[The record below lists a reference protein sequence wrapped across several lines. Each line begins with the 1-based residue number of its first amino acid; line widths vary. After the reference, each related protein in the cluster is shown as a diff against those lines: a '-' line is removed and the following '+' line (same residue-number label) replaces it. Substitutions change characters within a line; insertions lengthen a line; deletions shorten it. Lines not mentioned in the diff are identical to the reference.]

1 MIVTFGADPAL
12 RSPGL
17 AIGIDGVIVAADTL
31 VMSKLVNALPFG
43 ERVDRIAELCVAWFH
58 ARAWTGPGGG
68 LDGGSHW
75 YRDVPVR
82 VVYEKPQIYG
92 GPQPGDANDLLA
104 IGMVAAS
111 IATRMRLRGATI
123 VDPPTPREWT
133 HGTKKLKKN
142 VAELWLEQR
151 GAMIARRL
159 KPAERA
165 VVPDKHDAV
174 DAVGLVLHADGRL
187 EPIRVNARPTSAF
200 AKPR

>member
-17 AIGIDGVIVAADTL
+17 AIGADGIIVAADAL
-31 VMSKLVNALPFG
+31 VMPKAVNALPFG
-43 ERVDRIAELCVAWFH
+43 ERIDRIAELCVEWFDG
-58 ARAWTGPGGG
+58 WTW
-68 LDGGSHW
+68 S
-75 YRDVPVR
+75 DVASIR
-82 VVYEKPQIYG
+82 VIYEKPQIYG

-111 IATRMRLRGATI
+111 IATRMRMRGATI
-123 VDPPTPREWT
+123 ADPPTPAEWT

-142 VAELWLEQR
+142 VPELWLEQR

-174 DAVGLVLHADGRL
+174 DAVGLVLHDAGRL
-187 EPIRVNARPTSAF
+187 EPIRVNARPRAG
-200 AKPR
+200 A